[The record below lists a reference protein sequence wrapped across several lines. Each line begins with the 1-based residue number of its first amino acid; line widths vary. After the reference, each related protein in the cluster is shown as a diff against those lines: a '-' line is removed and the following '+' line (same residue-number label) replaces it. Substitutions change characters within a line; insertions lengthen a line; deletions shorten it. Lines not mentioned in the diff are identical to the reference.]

1 MASIP
6 LPITHMEFHPKL
18 DTINVEVCKDTY
30 YAHTK
35 EVAASHLELF
45 CRSIKMAKTELS
57 HVNKHVFQKLNM
69 YCDIHIFD
77 TNRK

>member
-45 CRSIKMAKTELS
+45 CRT
-57 HVNKHVFQKLNM
+57 
-69 YCDIHIFD
+69 IFMSKRQSEFF
-77 TNRK
+77 NEF